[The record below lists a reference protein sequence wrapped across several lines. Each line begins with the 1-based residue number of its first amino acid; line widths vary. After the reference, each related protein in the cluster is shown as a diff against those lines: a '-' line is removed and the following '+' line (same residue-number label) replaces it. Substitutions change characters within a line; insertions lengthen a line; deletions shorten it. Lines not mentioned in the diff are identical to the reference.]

1 MNAISAVNRYDA
13 FLAVREAAARRMEA
27 ASPNAR
33 RETPGLTNSPSGVDN
48 GRASQAT
55 LSPLKGQR
63 IDFLA

>member
-1 MNAISAVNRYDA
+1 MNAVAAASRYDA

-27 ASPNAR
+27 ASPNVR
-33 RETPGLTNSPSGVDN
+33 RETPPLTNSVAGVDN
-48 GRASQAT
+48 GRATQAT